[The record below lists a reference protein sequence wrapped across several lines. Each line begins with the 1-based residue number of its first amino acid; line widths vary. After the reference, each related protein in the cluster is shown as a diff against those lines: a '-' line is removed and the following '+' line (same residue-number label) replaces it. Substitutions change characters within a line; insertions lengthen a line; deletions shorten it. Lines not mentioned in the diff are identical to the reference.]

1 MNISKFLLIDASLAI
16 AVIPLL
22 FLIQG
27 GKGKSPLFR
36 SSNKEDLLRKTSIKL
51 PEKEKLIAIV
61 NKQII
66 SGVFLFV
73 GILLLVAR
81 RNVTSA
87 ARRILFGS
95 SIGFFIIVS
104 IQVKLYFIENIIIY
118 WPIFIIFSVLCI
130 LSFYVSYLKKY

>member
-1 MNISKFLLIDASLAI
+1 MTVRGLLSISSLTMLFMGIVFLLFPEY
-16 AVIPLL
+16 VT
-22 FLIQG
+22 FNEIQNP
-27 GKGKSPLFR
+27 S
-36 SSNKEDLLRKTSIKL
+36 
-51 PEKEKLIAIV
+51 EKEKFIAII

-66 SGVFLFV
+66 SGIFLFV

-95 SIGFFIIVS
+95 SIGFFIIIS
-104 IQVKLYFIENIIIY
+104 IQVKLYFIENINIY
-118 WPIFIIFSVLCI
+118 WPIFNIFSVLYI

>member
-1 MNISKFLLIDASLAI
+1 MTVRGLLSISSLTMLFMGIVLLIFPEY
-16 AVIPLL
+16 VT
-22 FLIQG
+22 FNEIQNP
-27 GKGKSPLFR
+27 S
-36 SSNKEDLLRKTSIKL
+36 
-51 PEKEKLIAIV
+51 EKEKFIAII

-66 SGVFLFV
+66 SGIFLFV

-95 SIGFFIIVS
+95 SIGFFIIIS

>member
-1 MNISKFLLIDASLAI
+1 MTIRGLLSISSLTMLFMGIILLIFPEY
-16 AVIPLL
+16 IP
-22 FLIQG
+22 FNEIQNP
-27 GKGKSPLFR
+27 S
-36 SSNKEDLLRKTSIKL
+36 
-51 PEKEKLIAIV
+51 EKEKLIAIV

-95 SIGFFIIVS
+95 SIGFFILIS

-118 WPIFIIFSVLCI
+118 WPIFIIFFVLCI

>member
-1 MNISKFLLIDASLAI
+1 MTVRGLLSISSLTMLFMGMI
-16 AVIPLL
+16 
-22 FLIQG
+22 FLIFPEYVSFNEIQG
-27 GKGKSPLFR
+27 PS
-36 SSNKEDLLRKTSIKL
+36 
-51 PEKEKLIAIV
+51 EKEKLIAIV

-66 SGVFLFV
+66 SGVFLIV

-87 ARRILFGS
+87 ARRILLGS
-95 SIGFFIIVS
+95 SIGFFIIIA

-130 LSFYVSYLKKY
+130 LSFYVSYLKKF

>member
-1 MNISKFLLIDASLAI
+1 MTVRGLLSISSLTMLFLGIVFLLFPEYLT
-16 AVIPLL
+16 
-22 FLIQG
+22 FNEIQNP
-27 GKGKSPLFR
+27 S
-36 SSNKEDLLRKTSIKL
+36 
-51 PEKEKLIAIV
+51 EKEKFIAII

-66 SGVFLFV
+66 SGIFLFV

-95 SIGFFIIVS
+95 SIGFFIIIS

>member
-1 MNISKFLLIDASLAI
+1 MTVRGLLSISSLTMLFMGIVFLLFPEY
-16 AVIPLL
+16 VT
-22 FLIQG
+22 FNEIQNP
-27 GKGKSPLFR
+27 S
-36 SSNKEDLLRKTSIKL
+36 
-51 PEKEKLIAIV
+51 EKEKFIAII

-66 SGVFLFV
+66 SGIFLFV

-95 SIGFFIIVS
+95 SIGFFIIIS

-118 WPIFIIFSVLCI
+118 WPIFIIFSILCI

>member
-1 MNISKFLLIDASLAI
+1 MTVRGLLSISSLTMLFMGI
-16 AVIPLL
+16 V
-22 FLIQG
+22 FLIFPEYVTFNEIQNP
-27 GKGKSPLFR
+27 S
-36 SSNKEDLLRKTSIKL
+36 
-51 PEKEKLIAIV
+51 EKEKFIAII

-66 SGVFLFV
+66 SGIFLFV

-95 SIGFFIIVS
+95 SIGFFIIIS

-130 LSFYVSYLKKY
+130 LSFYVSYLKKF

>member
-1 MNISKFLLIDASLAI
+1 MTVRGLLSISSLTMLFMGI
-16 AVIPLL
+16 V
-22 FLIQG
+22 FLIFPEYVTFNEIQNP
-27 GKGKSPLFR
+27 S
-36 SSNKEDLLRKTSIKL
+36 
-51 PEKEKLIAIV
+51 EKEKFIAII

-66 SGVFLFV
+66 SGIFLFV

-95 SIGFFIIVS
+95 SIGFFIIIS

>member
-1 MNISKFLLIDASLAI
+1 MTVRGLLSISSLTMLFMGIILLIFPEYL
-16 AVIPLL
+16 P
-22 FLIQG
+22 FNEIQDP
-27 GKGKSPLFR
+27 S
-36 SSNKEDLLRKTSIKL
+36 
-51 PEKEKLIAIV
+51 EKEKLIATV

-87 ARRILFGS
+87 ARRILLGS
-95 SIGFFIIVS
+95 SIGFFIIIA

>member
-1 MNISKFLLIDASLAI
+1 MTVRGLLSISSLTMLFMGIILLIFPEYVS
-16 AVIPLL
+16 
-22 FLIQG
+22 FNEIQDP
-27 GKGKSPLFR
+27 S
-36 SSNKEDLLRKTSIKL
+36 
-51 PEKEKLIAIV
+51 EKEKLITTI

-66 SGVFLFV
+66 SGIFLFV

-95 SIGFFIIVS
+95 SIGFFIIIS

-118 WPIFIIFSVLCI
+118 WPIFIIFSILCI

>member
-1 MNISKFLLIDASLAI
+1 MTVRGLLSISSLTMLFMGMI
-16 AVIPLL
+16 
-22 FLIQG
+22 FLIFPEYVSFNEIQDP
-27 GKGKSPLFR
+27 S
-36 SSNKEDLLRKTSIKL
+36 
-51 PEKEKLIAIV
+51 EKEKLIAIV

-87 ARRILFGS
+87 ARRILLGS
-95 SIGFFIIVS
+95 SIGFFIIIA

-118 WPIFIIFSVLCI
+118 WPIFIIFSMLCI

>member
-1 MNISKFLLIDASLAI
+1 MGI
-16 AVIPLL
+16 V
-22 FLIQG
+22 FLIFPEYVTFNEIQNP
-27 GKGKSPLFR
+27 S
-36 SSNKEDLLRKTSIKL
+36 
-51 PEKEKLIAIV
+51 EKEKFIAII

-66 SGVFLFV
+66 SGIFLFV

-95 SIGFFIIVS
+95 SIGFFIIIS

>member
-1 MNISKFLLIDASLAI
+1 MTVRGLLSISSFAMLIMGIVFLLFPEYIK
-16 AVIPLL
+16 
-22 FLIQG
+22 FNEIQDP
-27 GKGKSPLFR
+27 S
-36 SSNKEDLLRKTSIKL
+36 
-51 PEKEKLIAIV
+51 EKEKLIAIV

-66 SGVFLFV
+66 SGIFLFV

-95 SIGFFIIVS
+95 SIGFFIIIS
-104 IQVKLYFIENIIIY
+104 IQLKLYFIENIVIY
-118 WPIFIIFSVLCI
+118 WPTFVIFSVLCI

>member
-1 MNISKFLLIDASLAI
+1 MTVRGLLSISSLTMLFMGMI
-16 AVIPLL
+16 
-22 FLIQG
+22 FLIFPEYVSFNEIQDP
-27 GKGKSPLFR
+27 S
-36 SSNKEDLLRKTSIKL
+36 
-51 PEKEKLIAIV
+51 EKEKLIAIV

-95 SIGFFIIVS
+95 SIGFFIIIS

-130 LSFYVSYLKKY
+130 LSFYVSYLKKF

>member
-1 MNISKFLLIDASLAI
+1 MTVRGLLSISSLTMLIMGIVFLLFPEY
-16 AVIPLL
+16 VT
-22 FLIQG
+22 FNEIQDP
-27 GKGKSPLFR
+27 S
-36 SSNKEDLLRKTSIKL
+36 
-51 PEKEKLIAIV
+51 EKEKFIAIV

-81 RNVTSA
+81 RNITSA

-95 SIGFFIIVS
+95 SIGFFIIIS

-118 WPIFIIFSVLCI
+118 WPIFIIFNVLCI

>member
-1 MNISKFLLIDASLAI
+1 MTVRGLLSISSLTMLFMGIILLIFPEY
-16 AVIPLL
+16 IP
-22 FLIQG
+22 FNEIQDP
-27 GKGKSPLFR
+27 S
-36 SSNKEDLLRKTSIKL
+36 
-51 PEKEKLIAIV
+51 EKEKLIAIV

-95 SIGFFIIVS
+95 SIGFFIIIS

-118 WPIFIIFSVLCI
+118 WPIFIIFSVLCV
-130 LSFYVSYLKKY
+130 LSFYVSYLKKF

>member
-1 MNISKFLLIDASLAI
+1 MTVRGLLSISSLTMLFMGIILLIFPEY
-16 AVIPLL
+16 IP
-22 FLIQG
+22 FNEIQDP
-27 GKGKSPLFR
+27 S
-36 SSNKEDLLRKTSIKL
+36 
-51 PEKEKLIAIV
+51 EKEKLIAIV

-66 SGVFLFV
+66 SGIFLFV

-95 SIGFFIIVS
+95 SIGFFIIIS

>member
-1 MNISKFLLIDASLAI
+1 MTVRGLLSISSLTMLFMGI
-16 AVIPLL
+16 I
-22 FLIQG
+22 FLIFPEYVSFNEIQDP
-27 GKGKSPLFR
+27 S
-36 SSNKEDLLRKTSIKL
+36 
-51 PEKEKLIAIV
+51 EKEKLIAIV
-61 NKQII
+61 YKQII
-66 SGVFLFV
+66 SGIFLLV

-95 SIGFFIIVS
+95 SIGFFIIIS

>member
-1 MNISKFLLIDASLAI
+1 MTVRGLLSISSLTMLFMSIVFLLFPEYVTFIEISDHS
-16 AVIPLL
+16 
-22 FLIQG
+22 
-27 GKGKSPLFR
+27 
-36 SSNKEDLLRKTSIKL
+36 
-51 PEKEKLIAIV
+51 EKEKLITIV

-66 SGVFLFV
+66 SGIFLFV

-95 SIGFFIIVS
+95 SIGFFIIIS

-130 LSFYVSYLKKY
+130 LSFYVSFLKK

>member
-1 MNISKFLLIDASLAI
+1 MTVRGLLSISSLTMLFMGIVFLLFPEYVTFIEI
-16 AVIPLL
+16 
-22 FLIQG
+22 
-27 GKGKSPLFR
+27 
-36 SSNKEDLLRKTSIKL
+36 SNPS
-51 PEKEKLIAIV
+51 EKEILLAIV

-66 SGVFLFV
+66 SGIFLFV

-81 RNVTSA
+81 KNVTSA

-95 SIGFFIIVS
+95 SIGFLIIIS

-118 WPIFIIFSVLCI
+118 WPIFIIFSVLSI

>member
-1 MNISKFLLIDASLAI
+1 MTVRGLLSISSLTMLFMGIILLIFPEYVS
-16 AVIPLL
+16 
-22 FLIQG
+22 FNEIQDP
-27 GKGKSPLFR
+27 S
-36 SSNKEDLLRKTSIKL
+36 
-51 PEKEKLIAIV
+51 EKEKLIAIV

-87 ARRILFGS
+87 ARRILLGS
-95 SIGFFIIVS
+95 SVGFFIIIA

-118 WPIFIIFSVLCI
+118 WPIFIIFSILCI

>member
-1 MNISKFLLIDASLAI
+1 MTVRGLLFISSLTMLIMGIVFLLFPEY
-16 AVIPLL
+16 VI
-22 FLIQG
+22 FNEIQDP
-27 GKGKSPLFR
+27 S
-36 SSNKEDLLRKTSIKL
+36 
-51 PEKEKLIAIV
+51 EKEKLIAIV
-61 NKQII
+61 YKQII
-66 SGVFLFV
+66 SGIFLFV

-95 SIGFFIIVS
+95 SIGFFIIIS

-118 WPIFIIFSVLCI
+118 WPVFIIFSVLCI

>member
-1 MNISKFLLIDASLAI
+1 MTVRGLLSISSLTMLFMGI
-16 AVIPLL
+16 I
-22 FLIQG
+22 FLIFPEYVSFDEIQDP
-27 GKGKSPLFR
+27 S
-36 SSNKEDLLRKTSIKL
+36 
-51 PEKEKLIAIV
+51 EKEKLIAIV
-61 NKQII
+61 YKQII
-66 SGVFLFV
+66 SGIFLFV

-81 RNVTSA
+81 KNVTSA

-95 SIGFFIIVS
+95 SIGFFIIIS

>member
-1 MNISKFLLIDASLAI
+1 MTVRGLLSISSLTMLFMGIILLIFPEYVS
-16 AVIPLL
+16 
-22 FLIQG
+22 FNEIQDP
-27 GKGKSPLFR
+27 S
-36 SSNKEDLLRKTSIKL
+36 
-51 PEKEKLIAIV
+51 EKEKLIAIV

-66 SGVFLFV
+66 SGIFLFV

-95 SIGFFIIVS
+95 SIGFFIIIS

>member
-1 MNISKFLLIDASLAI
+1 MTVRGLLSISSLTMLFMGIILLIFPEYVS
-16 AVIPLL
+16 
-22 FLIQG
+22 FNEIQDP
-27 GKGKSPLFR
+27 S
-36 SSNKEDLLRKTSIKL
+36 
-51 PEKEKLIAIV
+51 EKEKLITTV

-95 SIGFFIIVS
+95 SIGFFIIIS

>member
-1 MNISKFLLIDASLAI
+1 MTIRGLLSISSLTMLFMGLVFLLFPEY
-16 AVIPLL
+16 VT
-22 FLIQG
+22 FNEIQDP
-27 GKGKSPLFR
+27 S
-36 SSNKEDLLRKTSIKL
+36 
-51 PEKEKLIAIV
+51 EKEKFIAIA

-66 SGVFLFV
+66 SSIFLFV

-95 SIGFFIIVS
+95 SIGFFIIIS
-104 IQVKLYFIENIIIY
+104 IQVKLYFIDNIIIY

>member
-1 MNISKFLLIDASLAI
+1 MTVRGLLSISSLTMLFMGI
-16 AVIPLL
+16 I
-22 FLIQG
+22 FLIFPEYVTFNEIQDP
-27 GKGKSPLFR
+27 S
-36 SSNKEDLLRKTSIKL
+36 
-51 PEKEKLIAIV
+51 EKEKLIAIV
-61 NKQII
+61 YKQII
-66 SGVFLFV
+66 SGIFLFV

-95 SIGFFIIVS
+95 SIGFFIIIS

-118 WPIFIIFSVLCI
+118 WPVFIIFSVLCI

>member
-1 MNISKFLLIDASLAI
+1 MTVRGLLSISSLTMLFMGIVFLLFPEY
-16 AVIPLL
+16 VT
-22 FLIQG
+22 FNEIQNP
-27 GKGKSPLFR
+27 S
-36 SSNKEDLLRKTSIKL
+36 
-51 PEKEKLIAIV
+51 EKEKFIAII

-66 SGVFLFV
+66 SGIFLFV

-95 SIGFFIIVS
+95 SIGFFIIIS

-118 WPIFIIFSVLCI
+118 WPVFIIFSVLCI

>member
-1 MNISKFLLIDASLAI
+1 MTVRGLLSISSLTMLFMGIILLIFPEY
-16 AVIPLL
+16 VP
-22 FLIQG
+22 FNEIQDP
-27 GKGKSPLFR
+27 S
-36 SSNKEDLLRKTSIKL
+36 
-51 PEKEKLIAIV
+51 EKEKLIAIV

-66 SGVFLFV
+66 SGIFLFV
-73 GILLLVAR
+73 GILLLIAR

-95 SIGFFIIVS
+95 SIGFFIIIS

-130 LSFYVSYLKKY
+130 FSFYVSYLKKY